1 MSPHTSFNSHTTFLH
16 QPWFSER
23 DAENVLFVSVHGY
36 GPRERGLEDLMPHAA
51 FYPGSGKTSIPRV
64 PSSPRHKAIPIHS
77 GCSIESHIDPVEVV
91 LDNSKKL
98 VKVVHD
104 IKDDDDDDDDEEGT
118 SNDHYALEQL
128 MSDHS
133 SSKSLYTQ
141 VFHKKRMYS
150 TLLNKAG
157 DRELST
163 SRESTM
169 APLIL
174 GTVRCGD

>member
-1 MSPHTSFNSHTTFLH
+1 
-16 QPWFSER
+16 
-23 DAENVLFVSVHGY
+23 
-36 GPRERGLEDLMPHAA
+36 MPHAA

-64 PSSPRHKAIPIHS
+64 PPSPRHKAIPTPT
-77 GCSIESHIDPVEVV
+77 SIESHIDSVNVII
-91 LDNSKKL
+91 DNSKKL
-98 VKVVHD
+98 VKIVH
-104 IKDDDDDDDDEEGT
+104 DDDDDDDDDDGDYDDDEEGA

-133 SSKSLYTQ
+133 SSRSLYTQ

-163 SRESTM
+163 SRESSM

-174 GTVRCGD
+174 GTVWYTDKLMV